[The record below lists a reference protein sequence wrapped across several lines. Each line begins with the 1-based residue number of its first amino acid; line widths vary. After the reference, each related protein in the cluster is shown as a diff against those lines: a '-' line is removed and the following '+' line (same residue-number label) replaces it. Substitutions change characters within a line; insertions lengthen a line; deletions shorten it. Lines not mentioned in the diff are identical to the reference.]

1 MLTTLPI
8 FPLCETFAN
17 EVIASV
23 QTTFPALEAQAF
35 NADAHS
41 PITIGARN
49 PLNGDC
55 WTVIGTIGPTQ
66 RNPANIEILI
76 GDDPRGNPVARFTGP
91 IKKAPDS
98 ATVCRAFVEY
108 VKRERAKQE
117 KEIAARQAI
126 NASQEA
132 ATKLTK
138 QAKRA
143 GMPIEGDTPHITIS
157 GRSGAYYERDEPAP
171 RRRCHHAQPAH
182 RHRHPRT
189 GRADP
194 QAVAAARQVPGCNGT
209 HQEAGQQLPRCR
221 HPRQLTCNHRL
232 QAYSTLSTPRKER
245 FYEPG
250 LSALSQRAPR
260 RARLALALK
269 ERGWEIFGYTEGDPN
284 ATDEVNLA
292 HWHGYAKHPDYPDV
306 IVVCGITDSNEQI
319 YRRLD
324 WAGQVQGPTGPT
336 AGTTTSSLKA
346 STRRWAAAPA
356 GPAI

>member
-98 ATVCRAFVEY
+98 ATVSRAFVEY

-117 KEIAARQAI
+117 RDIAARQAI

-132 ATKLTK
+132 AAKLTK

-143 GMPIEGDTPHITIS
+143 GVPVEGDTPHITIS
-157 GRSGAYYERDEPAP
+157 GRNGAYYERMNLPHDTIAIMLNLPTVTVTPE
-171 RRRCHHAQPAH
+171 
-182 RHRHPRT
+182 
-189 GRADP
+189 
-194 QAVAAARQVPGCNGT
+194 QAVEILKLWRPLGKYLAAMEPIKKPANSCPA
-209 HQEAGQQLPRCR
+209 AGSL
-221 HPRQLTCNHRL
+221 
-232 QAYSTLSTPRKER
+232 
-245 FYEPG
+245 
-250 LSALSQRAPR
+250 
-260 RARLALALK
+260 
-269 ERGWEIFGYTEGDPN
+269 
-284 ATDEVNLA
+284 VN
-292 HWHGYAKHPDYPDV
+292 
-306 IVVCGITDSNEQI
+306 
-319 YRRLD
+319 
-324 WAGQVQGPTGPT
+324 
-336 AGTTTSSLKA
+336 
-346 STRRWAAAPA
+346 
-356 GPAI
+356 